1 MIATLHTEIYIDS
14 LQKRCQQHYVC
25 VYRDVTE
32 SVILSLGSLGG
43 RQLTSI
49 LVVVTLVMTGGDR
62 PLGRLAMVVT
72 SMDGL

>member
-1 MIATLHTEIYIDS
+1 MTD
-14 LQKRCQQHYVC
+14 
-25 VYRDVTE
+25 
-32 SVILSLGSLGG
+32 SVILPLGSLGG

-72 SMDGL
+72 SMDGTASSGTGSHCQSVAGGWNQG